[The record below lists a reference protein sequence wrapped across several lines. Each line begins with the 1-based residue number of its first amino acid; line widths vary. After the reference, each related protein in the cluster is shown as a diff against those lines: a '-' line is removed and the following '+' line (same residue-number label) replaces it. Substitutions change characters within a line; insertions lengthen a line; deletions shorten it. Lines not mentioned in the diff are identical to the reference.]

1 MSNNQYNS
9 KKLAPFKKTR
19 DALKDELKILVQEYQ
34 QEEQLNDIYFDEIGR
49 AEKEFEQLIKQIEVF
64 NRNNHS
70 MKNEK
75 QTDQNQGFDETIE
88 KNVIDTLH
96 LFLLN
101 TSKKE
106 YLEAI
111 QETEIAKKS
120 KQVGNLVMNS
130 DQPNPLVKEQDDQ
143 EIQEMKNENG
153 YYVTLRQGEAQ
164 FEVRIPLHIKTF
176 KELKSIV
183 KSCVM
188 AEEKEVFY
196 TDYLGNLLQP
206 EMNVINELYPPIYE
220 LLRNYQPT
228 IGIQIVKQKKIKD
241 DTKFT
246 DADFGLD
253 GLNDLMTKQLRQT
266 KRAKKQIN
274 WSQYLDYLTSFK
286 YLLESF
292 LFLSL
297 LILYVLIEVDEIK
310 FVTNSQLLTTLNQ
323 QFSIQKSYINPIS
336 NISELILFTIPDDY
350 HITPIHP
357 LKSALL
363 VQTLVGIENFDN
375 CHILNENQREIF
387 LEKNQSCLKYD
398 DILTD
403 DLNNNFTQ
411 TQFNPQQYNPNFG
424 GYVWEFNLSSK
435 ESFKESYDRL
445 VEESW
450 VQYNIKQSKFIL
462 NYYNS
467 PSKRLIQVVI
477 TSLYLFNDNLLNYN
491 SIKSEAFDLSEEPSA
506 FIIYKNVIFYCAIIL
521 LISSFFDFFGLYLAG
536 TKNHLIEL
544 YLSYNELLNKKK
556 KMQAKKKEISEQ
568 DHRIMLQKELILSE
582 YFIIN
587 LKVVFIVIRIPLIF
601 DIIYIICQLGLVI
614 KRTIDVQYGAALNLI
629 DLQSSQF
636 QDTTTLFG
644 PLLLARIYS
653 AVLLL
658 FLMISIVRFLG
669 NWSPYLKCYGLVMI
683 RFNKESWF
691 LLLVLIYIISIC
703 AMSWSITLQGK
714 LINHDNFFFTF
725 IGLLRCTLKYG
736 LHNDIDQQGFF
747 NNYVKEISY
756 SFDTRYLQYIIII
769 CISLIMVPIFISLM
783 TQQVH
788 NTKIEAKQKML
799 EMKKQVEE

>member
-1 MSNNQYNS
+1 MNNNQYNS
-9 KKLAPFKKTR
+9 KKLAPFRKTR
-19 DALKDELKILVQEYQ
+19 DALKEELKILEQEYQ
-34 QEEQLNDIYFDEIGR
+34 QEEKLNDIYFDEIGR
-49 AEKEFEQLIKQIEVF
+49 SEKEFEQLIKQIEDF
-64 NRNNHS
+64 NRHNHS
-70 MKNEK
+70 IKNDK

-106 YLEAI
+106 YLESI
-111 QETEIAKKS
+111 QEQEIAKKS
-120 KQVGNLVMNS
+120 KQLGNLVMTL
-130 DQPNPLVKEQDDQ
+130 DQPNTQVKEKDDQ
-143 EIQEMKNENG
+143 EIIEMNNQNG
-153 YYVTLRQGEAQ
+153 YYVTLRQGESQ
-164 FEVRIPLHIKTF
+164 FEVRIPSHIKTF

-183 KSCVM
+183 KSCFM
-188 AEEKEVFY
+188 AEEKDVFY
-196 TDYLGNLLQP
+196 TDSLGNLLQP

-253 GLNDLMTKQLRQT
+253 GLNDLMTKQLKPA
-266 KRAKKQIN
+266 KRAQKQIN
-274 WSQYLDYLTSFK
+274 WSLYLDYLTTFK
-286 YLLESF
+286 YLMESF

-297 LILYVLIEVDEIK
+297 LILFVVIEVDQIK
-310 FVTNSQLLTTLNQ
+310 FVTNSQLLVTINS
-323 QFSIQKSYINPIS
+323 QFLIQKSFINPIN
-336 NISELILFTIPDDY
+336 NISELIVMTIPDDQ
-350 HITPIHP
+350 HIHPTYP
-357 LKSALL
+357 LKSAVL
-363 VQTLVGIENFDN
+363 VQTLVGIENFEN
-375 CHILNENQREIF
+375 CHILNENHKEIF
-387 LEKNQSCLKYD
+387 IEKNQSCLNYNN
-398 DILTD
+398 IITD
-403 DLNNNFTQ
+403 DLNNNYTFNNY
-411 TQFNPQQYNPNFG
+411 NPQIYDHYFG
-424 GYVWEFNLSSK
+424 GYVWEFDLTSK
-435 ESFKESYDRL
+435 ENFRESYDKL
-445 VEESW
+445 VQENW

-467 PSKRLIQVVI
+467 PTKRIIQVVI

-491 SIKSEAFDLSEEPSA
+491 SIQSEAFDLSKEPSS
-506 FIIYKNVIFYCAIIL
+506 FIIYKNIIFYCSIVL

-536 TKNHLIEL
+536 TKNHLIVL

-568 DHRIMLQKELILSE
+568 DHKEMLQKELILSE

-587 LKVVFIVIRIPLIF
+587 LKVIFIAIRIPLIF
-601 DIIYIICQLGLVI
+601 DIIYILCQFGLVI
-614 KRTIDVQYGAALNLI
+614 KRTIDVQYEDALSQM
-629 DLQSSQF
+629 DLKSNQF
-636 QDTTTLFG
+636 QDTSSLFG
-644 PLLLARIYS
+644 PLLLSRIYT

-714 LINHDNFFFTF
+714 LINHDNFFYTF
-725 IGLLRCTLKYG
+725 IGLLRCTLRYG

-747 NNYVKEISY
+747 NNYIKEISY

-769 CISLIMVPIFISLM
+769 CISMIMVPIFISLM

-799 EMKKQVEE
+799 EMKKQAEE